1 MDHQGGWQG
10 TARQGR
16 TRLGTARLGVTRRG
30 AARAG
35 ACAAAFSLAAALC
48 AAAPAGA
55 ATGSATGAGGG
66 TPGGAAIAKI
76 CAEPSSGA
84 VLTTGSHRKPAGP
97 PAAAIR
103 VDQVGYPSG
112 AAKLAE
118 IMTKARPSGDLHWV
132 LVRAGSCTV
141 AASGV
146 ARQNLGAWRKR
157 YG

>member
-1 MDHQGGWQG
+1 MDLRSWRQGG
-10 TARQGR
+10 TRPGR
-16 TRLGTARLGVTRRG
+16 TRRA

-55 ATGSATGAGGG
+55 APAGGELAGTADAAAGSGGG
-66 TPGGAAIAKI
+66 TPGGSAIAKI

-84 VLTTGSHRKPAGP
+84 VLTTGSHRKPAAA

-118 IMTKARPSGDLHWV
+118 IMTKARPSADLRWV

-141 AASGV
+141 AASGL
-146 ARQNLGAWRKR
+146 AQQNLG
-157 YG
+157 